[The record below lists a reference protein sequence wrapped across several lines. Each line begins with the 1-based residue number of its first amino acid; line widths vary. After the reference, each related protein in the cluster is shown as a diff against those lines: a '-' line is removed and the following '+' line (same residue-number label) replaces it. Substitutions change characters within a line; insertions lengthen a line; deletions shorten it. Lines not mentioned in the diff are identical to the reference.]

1 MKEYFLKARIT
12 TFLIFLLSASM
23 PFITISGEPKPNTH
37 TYVKDINTDTLPNVF
52 NENQGRLIE
61 SKLRQEA
68 VLKFALHEVPTTK
81 KELETLRVGLKNEI
95 INDRRNRFLS

>member
-12 TFLIFLLSASM
+12 TFLIFLLSASIT
-23 PFITISGEPKPNTH
+23 FITISGQPKPNTH
-37 TYVKDINTDTLPNVF
+37 TYVKDIKTDTLPNVF

-81 KELETLRVGLKNEI
+81 KE
-95 INDRRNRFLS
+95 